1 MGCVICDGADWRGSG
16 GHKLPRCGGQ
26 RGDSASNSE
35 SPAPRS
41 AGCQLGTRPTAKVDQ
56 KLPECP
62 WAEDLLTYNTHGG
75 ASPRSRQKARNL
87 PALALLKRMLHE
99 DSRIAGGGDSVANE
113 QESLYFVESPTT
125 LSLGTP
131 AEPAPSMPPRM
142 ATPSLDGP
150 RERRAPCLSSAISR
164 DRAAFRSGIAAPSSP
179 RPPLA

>member
-1 MGCVICDGADWRGSG
+1 MGQTGEARGAISFPGVE
-16 GHKLPRCGGQ
+16 
-26 RGDSASNSE
+26 DSAVTVPVTPSLQRPVLLAAS
-35 SPAPRS
+35 S
-41 AGCQLGTRPTAKVDQ
+41 ASRPTAKVDQ